1 MGLVDTVL
9 ERIRKFGPAAADD
22 GYVRFE
28 GAPYHGHRM
37 LVDAV
42 LAHTQAGD
50 CILEGGVS
58 SGYLA
63 AELAKAGR
71 RVDGVEI
78 DPDAARR
85 AEAVCER
92 VIVGDLQ
99 ELDMAELRDRYDAL
113 LFGDT
118 LEHLPD
124 PGALLARLR
133 SRLRPDGRL
142 VVSIPN
148 VANWSM
154 RLGLAFGRWEYKDR
168 GLLDRTHLRFFTK
181 QTAVRLLED
190 AGYQVESV
198 VAAVPVPVVKWKP
211 LLALAHHIGNL
222 WPSLFAYTFVI
233 TAHPAQGGA
242 LDSSDTAPGTIS
254 ATPTAS
260 R

>member
-1 MGLVDTVL
+1 MVLVDRLL
-9 ERIRKFGPAAADD
+9 ERVRGLGPAAADD

-42 LAHTQAGD
+42 LAHTQPGD
-50 CILEGGVS
+50 HIFEGGIS

-78 DPDAARR
+78 DPEAARR

-92 VIVGDLQ
+92 VVVGDLQ
-99 ELDMAELRDRYDAL
+99 ELDMAELREQYDVL

-118 LEHLPD
+118 LEHLRD

-133 SRLRPDGRL
+133 SRLRVDGRL

-154 RLGLAFGRWEYKDR
+154 RLGLLFGRWEYKDR

-181 QTAVRLLED
+181 QTAVRLLEE
-190 AGYQVESV
+190 AGFRVESV
-198 VAAVPVPVVKWKP
+198 VAAVPVPLVKWKP
-211 LLALAHHIGNL
+211 IVALAHRIGNG
-222 WPSLFAYTFVI
+222 WPSLFAYTFII
-233 TAHPAQGGA
+233 TAHPATGGA
-242 LDSSDTAPGTIS
+242 LDSSEAVPGTIS